1 MEKNKKILYI
11 TIFIFVVCMIVIG
24 YNKQSDNKKVN
35 TDTNINNEEQA
46 EVEITTIEFDEN
58 TNLEEARGMIYEKY
72 SNNNLRIVGAVIQEV
87 TSDYVI
93 VKTYRAG
100 EGTTSIV
107 EEKKINIT
115 KDVPV
120 FETIMSPGNLDNE
133 PATTKKTVTSLNV
146 GDHVVIE
153 CAEDKSAKDSDE
165 FTALI
170 ITKDIMV
177 FDELLKDET
186 IE

>member
-11 TIFIFVVCMIVIG
+11 IVFVFVVFIMVIG
-24 YNKQSDNKKVN
+24 YKQSDNKKV
-35 TDTNINNEEQA
+35 DTNINNEEQ
-46 EVEITTIEFDEN
+46 VETATIEFGEN
-58 TNLEEARGMIYEKY
+58 TNIEEARGIIYKKY
-72 SNNNLRIVGAVIQEV
+72 SNNNLRIVGAIIQEV

-115 KDVPV
+115 SNTPV
-120 FETIMSPGNLDNE
+120 FETIISFSQQEDLDNE
-133 PATTKKTVTSLNV
+133 PVTTRKTIASLKA

-153 CAEDKSAKDSDE
+153 CEEDKSAKDSDE

-170 ITKDIMV
+170 ITKDVMV
-177 FDELLKDET
+177 FDELLEDET